1 MQSTNVL
8 EIHKS
13 FIYYNFGNDG
23 DSTVVQAA
31 DCDVSEYDVSV
42 LSVVTLHCLDF
53 WLKNK

>member
-1 MQSTNVL
+1 MWIT
-8 EIHKS
+8 IKS
-13 FIYYNFGNDG
+13 FIYHNFGNDG

-31 DCDVSEYDVSV
+31 DCDVSEYDDSV